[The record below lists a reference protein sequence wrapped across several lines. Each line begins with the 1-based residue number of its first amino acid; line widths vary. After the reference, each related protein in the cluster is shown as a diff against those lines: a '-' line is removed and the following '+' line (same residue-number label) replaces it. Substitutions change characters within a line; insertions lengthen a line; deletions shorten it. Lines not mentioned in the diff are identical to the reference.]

1 MKVFIVTPHNIWNGL
16 DYEGQ
21 ILKVLYFVSCKICKL
36 ANMNVSTLCT
46 DHLKK
51 RIILLFHYD
60 LLTNFKVS
68 FLYMSIII
76 ILT

>member
-1 MKVFIVTPHNIWNGL
+1 MKVFIRTPHNIWNGL

-21 ILKVLYFVSCKICKL
+21 ILTVLYFASCKICKL

-46 DHLKK
+46 DHLKN
-51 RIILLFHYD
+51 ITILFFRYVE

-68 FLYMSIII
+68 FLYMSII
-76 ILT
+76 L